1 MMQSIRSRFLLV
13 SLVSVVLALVM
24 ASVVLV
30 SLFTRNLETRI
41 DDELTGHIDNIAGAL
56 RFAADGTLQ
65 LPERPVDRR
74 FEEPYGGLYW
84 QVEDDARKSE
94 LRSASLWDYSLPLPA
109 DEQETGA
116 IHRYRL
122 PGPEGSSLIV
132 QERKIVFAA
141 PDGRRAIRVA
151 AAIDGSVVSD
161 ARRAFAFDIIP
172 YMVALAVFLI
182 AASLA
187 QLTYGLR
194 PISSVSEGLDR
205 IRERRAERLA
215 GPFPRELRGVVA
227 AVNQLLDDQSR
238 LIDKARAR
246 AADLAHGLKTPL
258 TVLSNDAAT
267 LRERGDTEMADEL
280 SHLAGVMKAHV
291 DHELT
296 RSRIAASADLRK
308 SDADLATSLGIIVRT
323 LKRTPR
329 GEALAWNIEVPTGIE
344 VGVDPL
350 DLQEMLGNILDN
362 AVKWSRSTIR
372 VQAGRQDGRAVL
384 VIEDDGPGADPA
396 GLRTIM
402 QRGTRLDL
410 KTPGTGIGL
419 AIVRDIADVYGL
431 DIEAENIAAGGFRVT
446 VHF

>member
-1 MMQSIRSRFLLV
+1 MMQSIRGRFLLV
-13 SLVSVVLALVM
+13 SLVSVALALVM

-41 DDELTGHIDNIAGAL
+41 DEELTGHIDNIAGAL

-94 LRSASLWDYSLPLPA
+94 LRSASLWDYSLSLPD

-122 PGPEGSSLIV
+122 PGPEGTDLIV

-151 AAIDGSVVSD
+151 AAIDGVVVAD

-172 YMVALAVFLI
+172 YMVSLAVFLI

-205 IRERRAERLA
+205 IRERKAERLT
-215 GPFPRELRGVVA
+215 GTFPRELRGVVA
-227 AVNQLLDDQSR
+227 AVNQLLDAQSQ

-258 TVLSNDAAT
+258 TVLSNDAET
-267 LRERGDTEMADEL
+267 LRERGGTEMADEL
-280 SHLAGVMKAHV
+280 AHLAGVMRAHV
-291 DHELT
+291 EHELT

-308 SDADLATSLGIIVRT
+308 SNADLAASLGIIVKT

-329 GEALAWNIEVPTGIE
+329 GEVLDWKIEVAPEIE

-362 AVKWSRSTIR
+362 AVKWGRSVIHIHAETR
-372 VQAGRQDGRAVL
+372 DERPVL
-384 VIEDDGPGADPA
+384 MIEDDGPGTDPA

-419 AIVRDIADVYGL
+419 AIVRDIAEVYGL
-431 DIEAENIAAGGFRVT
+431 DLDVENIATGGFRVT
-446 VHF
+446 IRF

>member
-1 MMQSIRSRFLLV
+1 MMQSIRGRFLLV
-13 SLVSVVLALVM
+13 SLVSVALALVM

-41 DDELTGHIDNIAGAL
+41 DDELTGHIGNIAGAL

-94 LRSASLWDYSLPLPA
+94 LRSASLWDYSLPLPE

-122 PGPEGSSLIV
+122 PGPEGSDLIV

-151 AAIDGSVVSD
+151 AAIDGSVVAD

-194 PISSVSEGLDR
+194 PISSVSEGLNR
-205 IRERRAERLA
+205 IRERGAERLT

-227 AVNQLLDDQSR
+227 AVNQLLDAQSR

-267 LRERGDTEMADEL
+267 LRERGDTKMADEL
-280 SHLAGVMKAHV
+280 SHFAGVMKAHIE
-291 DHELT
+291 HELT

-308 SDADLATSLGIIVRT
+308 SNANLATSLDIIVRT

-329 GEALAWNIEVPTGIE
+329 GEELTWNIEVPTGIE

-362 AVKWSRSTIR
+362 AVKWGRSSIHVR
-372 VQAGRQDGRAVL
+372 AEKRDGRPVL
-384 VIEDDGPGADPA
+384 AIEDDGPGADPA
-396 GLRTIM
+396 GLLTIM

-431 DIEAENIAAGGFRVT
+431 GIEAENVAAGGFRVT
-446 VHF
+446 IRF

>member
-13 SLVSVVLALVM
+13 SLVSVALALVM

-94 LRSASLWDYSLPLPA
+94 LRSASLWDYSLPLPD

-122 PGPEGSSLIV
+122 RGPEGSSLIV

-151 AAIDGSVVSD
+151 AAIDGSVVAD

-205 IRERRAERLA
+205 IRERKAERLA
-215 GPFPRELRGVVA
+215 GTFPRELRGVVA
-227 AVNQLLDDQSR
+227 AVNQLLDAQSR

-291 DHELT
+291 EHELT

-308 SDADLATSLGIIVRT
+308 SDADLAASLGIIVRT

-329 GEALAWNIEVPTGIE
+329 GEALDWDIEVTTGIE
-344 VGVDPL
+344 VGIDPL

-362 AVKWSRSTIR
+362 AVKWGRSAIR
-372 VQAGRQDGRAVL
+372 VRAEKRDERPVL
-384 VIEDDGPGADPA
+384 TIEDDGPGADPA

-431 DIEAENIAAGGFRVT
+431 DIEAENVAADGFRVT
-446 VHF
+446 IRF

>member
-13 SLVSVVLALVM
+13 SLVSVALALVM

-41 DDELTGHIDNIAGAL
+41 DDELTGHVDNIAGAL

-94 LRSASLWDYSLPLPA
+94 LRSASLWDYSLPLPE

-151 AAIDGSVVSD
+151 AAIDGSVVAD

-205 IRERRAERLA
+205 IRERRAERLT
-215 GPFPRELRGVVA
+215 GSFPRELRGVVA
-227 AVNQLLDDQSR
+227 AVNQLLDAQSR

-280 SHLAGVMKAHV
+280 SHLAGVMKTHV
-291 DHELT
+291 EHELT

-329 GEALAWNIEVPTGIE
+329 GEELTWNIEVPTGIE

-362 AVKWSRSTIR
+362 AVKWGRSTIR
-372 VQAGRQDGRAVL
+372 VEAKRRDGRPVL
-384 VIEDDGPGADPA
+384 AIEDDGPGADPA

-410 KTPGTGIGL
+410 TTPGTGIGL

-431 DIEAENIAAGGFRVT
+431 EIEAENVAAGGFRVT
-446 VHF
+446 IRF

>member
-1 MMQSIRSRFLLV
+1 MMQSIRGRFLLV
-13 SLVSVVLALVM
+13 SLVSVVLALAM

-41 DDELTGHIDNIAGAL
+41 DHELTGHIDNIAGAL
-56 RFAADGTLQ
+56 RFAADGALL

-74 FEEPYGGLYW
+74 FEEAYGGLYW
-84 QVEDDARKSE
+84 QVEDDARKGE
-94 LRSASLWDYSLPLPA
+94 LRSASLWDYSLPLPD
-109 DEQETGA
+109 DEQETGN

-122 PGPEGSSLIV
+122 PGPEGTDLIV
-132 QERKIVFAA
+132 QERKIIFAA

-151 AAIDGSVVSD
+151 AAIDGAVVAD

-205 IRERRAERLA
+205 IRERKAERLTGA
-215 GPFPRELRGVVA
+215 FPRELRGVVA
-227 AVNQLLDDQSR
+227 AVNQLLDAQSR
-238 LIDKARAR
+238 LIDKAKAR

-258 TVLSNDAAT
+258 TVLSNDAET
-267 LRERGDTEMADEL
+267 LRQRGETEIADEL

-291 DHELT
+291 EHELT
-296 RSRIAASADLRK
+296 RSRIAASAELRK
-308 SDADLATSLGIIVRT
+308 SDADLAASLGVIVRT

-329 GEALAWNIEVPTGIE
+329 GEALDWNIAVAPGIA

-362 AVKWSRSTIR
+362 AVKWGRSRIR
-372 VQAGRQDGRAVL
+372 VMSASRDGRPVL
-384 VIEDDGPGADPA
+384 TIEDDGPGADPA

-431 DIEAENIAAGGFRVT
+431 DIEAENVAAGGFRVT
-446 VHF
+446 IRF

>member
-13 SLVSVVLALVM
+13 SLVSVALALVM

-94 LRSASLWDYSLPLPA
+94 LRSASLWDYSLPLPD

-122 PGPEGSSLIV
+122 QGPEGSSLIV

-151 AAIDGSVVSD
+151 AAIDGSVVAD

-205 IRERRAERLA
+205 IRERKAERLA
-215 GPFPRELRGVVA
+215 GTFPRELRGVVA
-227 AVNQLLDDQSR
+227 AVNQLLDAQSR

-291 DHELT
+291 EHELT

-308 SDADLATSLGIIVRT
+308 SDADLAASLGIIVRT

-329 GEALAWNIEVPTGIE
+329 GEALDWNIEVPTGIE
-344 VGVDPL
+344 VGIDPL

-362 AVKWSRSTIR
+362 AVKWGRSTIR
-372 VQAGRQDGRAVL
+372 VRAERRDERPVL
-384 VIEDDGPGADPA
+384 TIEDDGPGADPA

-431 DIEAENIAAGGFRVT
+431 DIEAENVAAGGFRVT
-446 VHF
+446 IRF